1 MVGVFFKKVKKI
13 FYNAKKATS
22 IAANG
27 YINKDEKYIRA
38 FDDEIVLFIVS
49 SCF

>member
-1 MVGVFFKKVKKI
+1 MVGVFSKKVKK
-13 FYNAKKATS
+13 FLERKKATS
-22 IAANG
+22 ITANG